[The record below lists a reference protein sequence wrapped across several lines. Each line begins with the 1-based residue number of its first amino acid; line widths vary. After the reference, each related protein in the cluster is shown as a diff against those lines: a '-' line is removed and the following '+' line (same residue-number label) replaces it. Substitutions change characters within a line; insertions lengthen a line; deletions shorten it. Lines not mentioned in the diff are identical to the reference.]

1 MTALEEV
8 ACYLPDKRVPVEDVT
23 AQLGLTSMQTR
34 LFRRYLGLAEIRLDP
49 GGTLLDLLSA
59 ATGRLGGL
67 RGREH
72 LVRYVLHA
80 RVMSLVAPYPA
91 NPLRDLCRAFGL
103 GHAVS
108 FTVTHHACASGL
120 LAVDMAGRLLAEDGD
135 PRALA
140 LVLTGEKAFT
150 RDAQFIPGITIFGEA
165 AAACLVSLDG
175 PADRVLSYAVNIR
188 GEFNGRL
195 DRLPDVASR
204 YEKEYPASF
213 AEAMSAAAAQA
224 GVSMGDLSLLLP
236 TNVNMPSW
244 QRQCRRMGFPVDRVL
259 LDNVPVTGHVLRGRV
274 HQLRDRGGAR
284 AVAPWRQVPH
294 RRRRVRGDVRR
305 HGCRAFRCTGSAPPL
320 SARAPPRSGYP
331 GPRGECSTT
340 RPSRRAIRRTAPG
353 WRTWCAPTG

>member
-150 RDAQFIPGITIFGEA
+150 RDAEFIPGITIFGEA

-259 LDNVPVTGHVLRGRV
+259 LDNVPVTGHAFCADAFINYVTAVERGLLRPG
-274 HQLRDRGGAR
+274 DRYLIAAAGFGATF
-284 AVAPWRQVPH
+284 AAMVVEH
-294 RRRRVRGDVRR
+294 
-305 HGCRAFRCTGSAPPL
+305 
-320 SARAPPRSGYP
+320 
-331 GPRGECSTT
+331 
-340 RPSRRAIRRTAPG
+340 
-353 WRTWCAPTG
+353 